1 MKKFNNIGE
10 ATIAV
15 VQAKLDL
22 AAKYDLELTD
32 KGVLRSPKRKSLPLI
47 TSNNT
52 VYIDTSVGVKLKD
65 VTPDDLIKLDNLCD
79 KTILGNYKK
88 KVTKY
93 SLIKKYDLVEFEN
106 GDIRMKIPGGL
117 GSFIILTKDNTT
129 RLFGVERSVTT
140 SEDFK
145 QLDKRIKICRQH
157 IDKMTKKLGVIN
169 ND

>member
-15 VQAKLDL
+15 TQAKSDL
-22 AAKYDLELTD
+22 AAKYNLELTD
-32 KGVLRSPKRKSLPLI
+32 KGVLKSPTRKDLPLI

-52 VYIDTSVGVKLKD
+52 MYLDGRKGIKINE
-65 VTPDDLIKLDNLCD
+65 VTPDDLVKLDKACD
-79 KTILGNYKK
+79 KNINRNYKRNVNK
-88 KVTKY
+88 E
-93 SLIKKYDLVEFEN
+93 SLIKKYNLVTFTN
-106 GDIRMKIPGGL
+106 GDVRMKIPGGM

-129 RLFGVERSVTT
+129 RLFGVERTVTT

-157 IDKMTKKLGVIN
+157 IDKMTKKLEVIN